1 MALPRTTIEVNMEI
15 NLLFL
20 LKCFFSGMFV
30 LSMGWLN
37 ENRKSLKTKIT
48 ALEERV
54 STNEKRI
61 SSLKYKIDT
70 IETTLPA
77 TIDEK
82 LQPIQETLQ
91 LMTTV
96 ITTMNN
102 DIRTLLRKVEENN
115 HNSNKST
122 LTEKEDT
129 E

>member
-1 MALPRTTIEVNMEI
+1 MEI
-15 NLLFL
+15 NLMFL
-20 LKCFFSGMFV
+20 LKCLFGGMFV

-77 TIDEK
+77 TIDDK
-82 LQPIQETLQ
+82 LRPIRETLD

-96 ITTMNN
+96 TTNISL
-102 DIRTLLRKVEENN
+102 DIRTLLKKVEDNQ
-115 HNSNKST
+115 
-122 LTEKEDT
+122 KESKQDKDCVC
-129 E
+129 EEDKI

>member
-1 MALPRTTIEVNMEI
+1 MEI

-20 LKCFFSGMFV
+20 LKCLFGGMFV

-61 SSLKYKIDT
+61 TSLKYKIET

-115 HNSNKST
+115 HSNKMISA
-122 LTEKEDT
+122 EKEDI

>member
-1 MALPRTTIEVNMEI
+1 MEI

-20 LKCFFSGMFV
+20 LKCLFGGMFV

-61 SSLKYKIDT
+61 TSLKYKIDT

-77 TIDEK
+77 TIDDK
-82 LQPIQETLQ
+82 LRPIRETLD

-96 ITTMNN
+96 TTNISL
-102 DIRTLLRKVEENN
+102 DIRTLLKKVEDNQ
-115 HNSNKST
+115 
-122 LTEKEDT
+122 KESKQDKDCVC
-129 E
+129 EEDKI

>member
-1 MALPRTTIEVNMEI
+1 MEI
-15 NLLFL
+15 NLLFIF
-20 LKCFFSGMFV
+20 KCLFGGGLFIFC
-30 LSMGWLN
+30 LGWLN
-37 ENRKSLKTKIT
+37 ENRKTLKLRLNT
-48 ALEERV
+48 LEDRV

-61 SSLKYKIDT
+61 TSLKYKI
-70 IETTLPA
+70 E

-115 HNSNKST
+115 HNNKGTSA
-122 LTEKEDT
+122 EKEDT

>member
-1 MALPRTTIEVNMEI
+1 MEI

-20 LKCFFSGMFV
+20 LKCLFGGMFV

-61 SSLKYKIDT
+61 TSLKYKIET

-115 HNSNKST
+115 HNNKVT
-122 LTEKEDT
+122 IAEKEDP

>member
-1 MALPRTTIEVNMEI
+1 MEI

-20 LKCFFSGMFV
+20 LKCLFGGMFV

-37 ENRKSLKTKIT
+37 ENRKSLKLRISN
-48 ALEERV
+48 LEDRV

-61 SSLKYKIDT
+61 NTLKNKVDA
-70 IETTLPA
+70 IETTVP
-77 TIDEK
+77 TVIDDK
-82 LQPIQETLQ
+82 LRPIQETLQ

-115 HNSNKST
+115 HNNKGISA
-122 LTEKEDT
+122 EKEDT

>member
-1 MALPRTTIEVNMEI
+1 MEI

-20 LKCFFSGMFV
+20 LKCLFGGMFV

-61 SSLKYKIDT
+61 TSLKYKIET

-115 HNSNKST
+115 HNSKST
-122 LTEKEDT
+122 SAEKEDT

>member
-1 MALPRTTIEVNMEI
+1 MEI
-15 NLLFL
+15 NLLFII
-20 LKCFFSGMFV
+20 KCLFGGMFV

-77 TIDEK
+77 TIDDK
-82 LQPIQETLQ
+82 LRPIRETLD

-96 ITTMNN
+96 TTNISL
-102 DIRTLLRKVEENN
+102 DIRTLLKKVEDNQ
-115 HNSNKST
+115 
-122 LTEKEDT
+122 KETKQDKDCAR
-129 E
+129 EEDKE

>member
-1 MALPRTTIEVNMEI
+1 MEI
-15 NLLFL
+15 NLLFI
-20 LKCFFSGMFV
+20 LKCLFGGLFIFC
-30 LSMGWLN
+30 LGWLN
-37 ENRKSLKTKIT
+37 ENRKSLKLRIT
-48 ALEERV
+48 NLEDRV

-61 SSLKYKIDT
+61 SSLKYKIET

-91 LMTTV
+91 LMITV

-115 HNSNKST
+115 HNNKVT
-122 LTEKEDT
+122 IAEKEDS

>member
-1 MALPRTTIEVNMEI
+1 MEI

-20 LKCFFSGMFV
+20 LKCLFGGMFV

-61 SSLKYKIDT
+61 TSLKYKIDT

-77 TIDEK
+77 TIDDK
-82 LQPIQETLQ
+82 LRPIRETLD

-96 ITTMNN
+96 TTNISL
-102 DIRTLLRKVEENN
+102 DIRTLLKKVEDNQ
-115 HNSNKST
+115 
-122 LTEKEDT
+122 KEAKQDKDCVC
-129 E
+129 EEDKI

>member
-1 MALPRTTIEVNMEI
+1 MEI

-20 LKCFFSGMFV
+20 LKCLFGGMFV

-77 TIDEK
+77 IIDEK

-91 LMTTV
+91 LMTPV

-115 HNSNKST
+115 HNSKGTSA
-122 LTEKEDT
+122 EKEDIK
-129 E
+129 

>member
-1 MALPRTTIEVNMEI
+1 MEI
-15 NLLFL
+15 NLLFVI
-20 LKCFFSGMFV
+20 KCLFGG
-30 LSMGWLN
+30 LSIFCLGWLN

-61 SSLKYKIDT
+61 SSLKYKIET

-122 LTEKEDT
+122 ITEKEDT

>member
-1 MALPRTTIEVNMEI
+1 MEI
-15 NLLFL
+15 NLLFI
-20 LKCFFSGMFV
+20 LKCLFGGLFIFC
-30 LSMGWLN
+30 LGWLN

-61 SSLKYKIDT
+61 TSLKYKIET

-102 DIRTLLRKVEENN
+102 DIRALLRKVEENN

-122 LTEKEDT
+122 ITEKEDT

>member
-1 MALPRTTIEVNMEI
+1 MEI
-15 NLLFL
+15 NLMFL
-20 LKCFFSGMFV
+20 LKCLFGGMFV

-54 STNEKRI
+54 STNEKGI
-61 SSLKYKIDT
+61 TSLKYKIET

-115 HNSNKST
+115 HSNKVT
-122 LTEKEDT
+122 NTEKEDT

>member
-1 MALPRTTIEVNMEI
+1 MEI

-20 LKCFFSGMFV
+20 LKCLFGGMFV

-37 ENRKSLKTKIT
+37 ENRKSLKLRIT
-48 ALEERV
+48 NLEDRV

-61 SSLKYKIDT
+61 NTLKNKIDS
-70 IETTLPA
+70 IETTLPV

-82 LQPIQETLQ
+82 LQPIQKTLQ

-102 DIRTLLRKVEENN
+102 DIRTLLKKVEDNQ
-115 HNSNKST
+115 
-122 LTEKEDT
+122 KESKQDKDCVC
-129 E
+129 

>member
-1 MALPRTTIEVNMEI
+1 MEI
-15 NLLFL
+15 NILFL
-20 LKCFFSGMFV
+20 LKCLFGGMFV

-61 SSLKYKIDT
+61 TSLKYKIDT

-77 TIDEK
+77 TIDDK
-82 LQPIQETLQ
+82 LRPIRETLD

-96 ITTMNN
+96 TTNISL
-102 DIRTLLRKVEENN
+102 DIRTLLKKVEDNQ
-115 HNSNKST
+115 
-122 LTEKEDT
+122 KESKQDKDCVC
-129 E
+129 EEDKV

>member
-1 MALPRTTIEVNMEI
+1 MEI
-15 NLLFL
+15 NLFFI
-20 LKCFFSGMFV
+20 LKCLFGGLFIFC
-30 LSMGWLN
+30 LGWLN
-37 ENRKSLKTKIT
+37 ENRKSLKLRIT
-48 ALEERV
+48 NLEDRV

-61 SSLKYKIDT
+61 SSLKYKIET

-122 LTEKEDT
+122 ITEKEDIK
-129 E
+129 

>member
-1 MALPRTTIEVNMEI
+1 MEI
-15 NLLFL
+15 NLLFIF
-20 LKCFFSGMFV
+20 KCLFGGLFIFC
-30 LSMGWLN
+30 LGWLN

-96 ITTMNN
+96 ITTMND

-115 HNSNKST
+115 HNNKVT
-122 LTEKEDT
+122 NTEKEDP

>member
-1 MALPRTTIEVNMEI
+1 MEI
-15 NLLFL
+15 NLLFII
-20 LKCFFSGMFV
+20 KCLFGGMFV

-77 TIDEK
+77 TIDDK
-82 LQPIQETLQ
+82 LRPIRETLD

-96 ITTMNN
+96 TTNISL
-102 DIRTLLRKVEENN
+102 DIRTLLKKVEDNQ
-115 HNSNKST
+115 
-122 LTEKEDT
+122 KETKQDKDCAC
-129 E
+129 EEDKI

>member
-1 MALPRTTIEVNMEI
+1 MEI

-20 LKCFFSGMFV
+20 LKCLFGGMFV

-54 STNEKRI
+54 STNEKRV

-102 DIRTLLRKVEENN
+102 DIRTLLRKVEESN
-115 HNSNKST
+115 HNSNKSI